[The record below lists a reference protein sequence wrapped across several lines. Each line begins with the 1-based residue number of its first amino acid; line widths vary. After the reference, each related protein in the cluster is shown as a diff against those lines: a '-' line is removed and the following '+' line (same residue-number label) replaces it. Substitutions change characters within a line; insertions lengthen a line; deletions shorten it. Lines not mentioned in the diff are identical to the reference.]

1 MLTLNLTNEQKTSS
15 DKRLDVFS
23 SSVNSLCM
31 IMSFIIPAE
40 TISQNVYTK
49 WQFNVCHDK

>member
-49 WQFNVCHDK
+49 